1 MNDTILIVDDEKD
14 LLQGLSRSIV
24 QETDYRVITAT
35 SGKEALGILEKKSID
50 LVLTDISMPGIDGL
64 ALLKSIIG
72 LDPSITIIMMTAYG
86 SIEIAVKSLKL
97 GAYDFIQKPFNFD
110 FLVRLLKKGMERNR
124 LLRENNRLQQIVCEK
139 APFENMIGKS
149 QKMQEMFRKIKML
162 AKTDVTVLITG
173 ETGTGKDLA
182 AQAIHAISGRRN
194 KGMITVNC
202 PALPEGLLESELFG
216 HKKGAFTSADS
227 EKKGMFDQAEN
238 GTIFLDEIGDLPLSL
253 QKKLL
258 RVLQNQEVKPIGA
271 NESHQVN
278 VRVIAAT
285 NQDLN
290 QKMENGEFR
299 PDLFYRLHVA
309 TLTMPSLREIR
320 EDIPLFVNHFLSKS
334 ACELQVQAK
343 TVSEDVIHYLKL
355 LEWQGNIRELE
366 NLIRSWTATIEVA
379 EIKMNHVAMDLKNTI
394 QMPGTVSSDGS
405 YKELKDQV
413 IEGFTR
419 SYISKLLEETRG
431 NISLSAKISGIKR
444 QSLQKIINRYDIDAN
459 HFRGE

>member
-1 MNDTILIVDDEKD
+1 M
-14 LLQGLSRSIV
+14 SRSIV

>member
-1 MNDTILIVDDEKD
+1 
-14 LLQGLSRSIV
+14 LSRSIV